1 MPGVTVDTYKLK
13 SYADRLETVNS
24 RIVKLDGRLDRLYWQ
39 VGLQGLF
46 SLIQADALTGF
57 SWRLLRCKGY
67 LSQTAVDFEKTEKKL
82 ASEDPLTFSKPPVS
96 GIKEVIYDV
105 GVGVKKAASKVKS
118 IAEKTITSVFDSYN
132 SHGTVYKVVQYGK
145 AVLKAAKGVGKI
157 VVGVGSL
164 FGSGGLSAPVAAL
177 SILSGVNDLH
187 NAIMDGAYT
196 YTEEYDKI
204 GKTNLLKDALTENA
218 GQIGEY
224 FGNRKAGET
233 VGKVTYY
240 GMDLVTS
247 LATLEVSLA
256 KVKQLP
262 TTNYSQVGH
271 ELKEIANMDVS
282 LSKILSTDVETL
294 KYEAKLASYSF
305 SETTKV
311 VANAKAL
318 KDVVKKTYKVGK
330 NVNSIFTVNAPDGW
344 ENPVIKTVDSYQ
356 NLKSTV
362 GKAAKCITKG
372 TKFVF
377 G

>member
-1 MPGVTVDTYKLK
+1 MSDVIVDTYKLK
-13 SYADRLETVNS
+13 SYADRLGTANA
-24 RIVKLDGRLDRLYWQ
+24 RIVKLDGRLDRLYWK

-46 SLIQADALTGF
+46 SLMQADALTGF
-57 SWRLLRCKGY
+57 SWRLMRCKGY
-67 LSQTAVDFEKTEKKL
+67 LTQTAADYEQIEKKL
-82 ASEDPLTFSKPPVS
+82 ASEDPMTFSKPPVS
-96 GIKEVIYDV
+96 GMKEVIYDV
-105 GVGVKKAASKVKS
+105 GVGVKKAAGKVKS
-118 IAEKTITSVFDSYN
+118 FAEKTITSVFDSYY

-164 FGSGGLSAPVAAL
+164 FGSGGLAAPVAAL
-177 SILSGVNDLH
+177 SILSGVNV
-187 NAIMDGAYT
+187 
-196 YTEEYDKI
+196 YTEEYDKV
-204 GKTNLLKDALTENA
+204 GKTNLLKDTLTENA

-247 LATLEVSLA
+247 LATLEVSRA

-282 LSKILSTDVETL
+282 LSKILTTDMETL
-294 KYEAKLASYSF
+294 KYEAKLASYTF

-311 VANAKAL
+311 VGNAKAL
-318 KDVVKKTYKVGK
+318 KDVIEKTYKVGK

-372 TKFVF
+372 TQFVF